1 MKAVITAAGS
11 GIRSGLDGKFRK
23 EMLPIYDVRERR
35 IVLRPILDCIITRIS
50 RLGINEIAVITD
62 PHDDSTNNYLKR
74 NFPSVSIL
82 NQERKLG
89 FGNAVLMA
97 RDFIGN
103 DEFILNAG
111 DGILLDEQMMQSSLS
126 GKRSEIILYLMKVDH
141 PERYGVAE
149 IYKKGRKNYVLSVVE
164 KPKIPKSNLALCAVY
179 KLNGKIFD
187 YLKGDHSNNVE
198 LTPSINALIKDTEIE
213 GMVVPKNQW
222 QSVGRAE
229 DYIKVLRTTLAYSR
243 KLID

>member
-1 MKAVITAAGS
+1 
-11 GIRSGLDGKFRK
+11 
-23 EMLPIYDVRERR
+23 ML
-35 IVLRPILDCIITRIS
+35 
-50 RLGINEIAVITD
+50 N
-62 PHDDSTNNYLKR
+62 
-74 NFPSVSIL
+74 
-82 NQERKLG
+82 
-89 FGNAVLMA
+89 
-97 RDFIGN
+97 
-103 DEFILNAG
+103 
-111 DGILLDEQMMQSSLS
+111 
-126 GKRSEIILYLMKVDH
+126 H